1 MNAVD
6 YSFYTNRFGGRLSA
20 EDFMRLLPYASA
32 YLSHLSCGRTDG
44 ELSDALT
51 ERAHYALCALVDAYS
66 LNEQGGGVA
75 AETNDGISVTYV
87 SSHCAKSEGQR
98 LYEAAA
104 LFLSGTGLLFRGVR
118 GC

>member
-32 YLSHLSCGRTDG
+32 CLSELTCGRADG
-44 ELSDALT
+44 DLRDDLA
-51 ERAHYALCALVDAYS
+51 ERVRYAQCALVDAWS
-66 LNEQGGGVA
+66 VNEQGGGIA
-75 AETNDGISVTYV
+75 SETNDGISVTYV
-87 SSHCAKSEGQR
+87 ASHSAKSEGQR

-104 LFLSGTGLLFRGVR
+104 LFLGGTGLMFRGVR